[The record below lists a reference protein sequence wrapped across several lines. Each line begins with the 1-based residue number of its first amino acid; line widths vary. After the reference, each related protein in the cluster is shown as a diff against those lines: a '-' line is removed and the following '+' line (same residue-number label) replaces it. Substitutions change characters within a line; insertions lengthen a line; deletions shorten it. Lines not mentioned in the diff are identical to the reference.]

1 MFPFHSHLQKVSF
14 IVYYLRFLNMIV
26 SNYTNVITDYIV
38 GKLKDGGF
46 VNQSNLNLE
55 LPALT
60 ALMTL
65 NMLLNSSQSWLL
77 FALKKKKMKVST
89 LLIYYQVRL
98 FEFGFRSQKHNEICT
113 LGYNGEYISQDK
125 LYNV

>member
-1 MFPFHSHLQKVSF
+1 M
-14 IVYYLRFLNMIV
+14 R
-26 SNYTNVITDYIV
+26 
-38 GKLKDGGF
+38 
-46 VNQSNLNLE
+46 QSNLNLE

-60 ALMTL
+60 GLMTL
-65 NMLLNSSQSWLL
+65 NILLNSSQSWLL
-77 FALKKKKMKVST
+77 YALKKKKKVST

-98 FEFGFRSQKHNEICT
+98 FEFGFRSQKHKEICT